1 MGLNKQ
7 SYTKG
12 LVMTPRHLTDTW
24 LFLLQTLLY
33 FSPLGIGLIGNFLVV
48 FVILSRRHMRTT
60 VNLSLLNL
68 AVCDIIFVS
77 ICVPFV
83 AYHYAADT
91 WTMGVLSVIYLYLYD
106 DKDVFFV
113 VFFFIFSI
121 VIWKT

>member
-1 MGLNKQ
+1 
-7 SYTKG
+7 
-12 LVMTPRHLTDTW
+12 MTPRHLTDTW